1 MASECGV
8 IFFFSFCTPFKESF
22 SNELETAPPGRST
35 LKLTGK
41 HLLRGAFKLMGG
53 LCDPSHPQSSSS
65 CPLCLRYT
73 SSNSPQRSMVN
84 AGWLCFGE
92 GFADTD
98 TCPWAWEPQRSQSL
112 FNNIKSSSRWSRWN
126 TLRLL
131 VMRLKV
137 RLGLKSVNGA
147 SLIFWNGSCPLFLR
161 SCLLWCL
168 RLRCYTKEK
177 LCGKFSMCWYV
188 SWNNG
193 CFDMTG
199 AETLILAS
207 FMCHSQEWKNDEI
220 AFHVNSQKKHMPDA
234 QLFRLRPAFLWH
246 CVCWWNIGLYCPI
259 LNPTPQCIHQRR
271 KSSVQVCVSLKICGK
286 TLFYLLN
293 QG

>member
-1 MASECGV
+1 MIV
-8 IFFFSFCTPFKESF
+8 
-22 SNELETAPPGRST
+22 
-35 LKLTGK
+35 
-41 HLLRGAFKLMGG
+41 LRRRF
-53 LCDPSHPQSSSS
+53 
-65 CPLCLRYT
+65 T
-73 SSNSPQRSMVN
+73 
-84 AGWLCFGE
+84 
-92 GFADTD
+92 DTD
-98 TCPWAWEPQRSQSL
+98 TCPWVWEPQRSQSL

-188 SWNNG
+188 SWNNV

-207 FMCHSQEWKNDEI
+207 FMCHPLEWKNDEI
-220 AFHVNSQKKHMPDA
+220 AFHVNSQKKSTCRVLSCSDRGPHFCDIVCA
-234 QLFRLRPAFLWH
+234 DETHAFIVQSWNQH
-246 CVCWWNIGLYCPI
+246 HNVSISDVRVACKCVCFWGSAARLC
-259 LNPTPQCIHQRR
+259 
-271 KSSVQVCVSLKICGK
+271 SIC
-286 TLFYLLN
+286 
-293 QG
+293 